1 MKKNEMEKKKRLTRD
16 GEKKVKPVRGT
27 VVKDTEK
34 TRGKTS
40 RIAKTVKKN
49 ATVKAEQQSETKRRK
64 KTADEELLRSNSVQ
78 KGEPGAEKA
87 KKKKSR
93 CPVSRFC
100 GGCTMIDT
108 PYDEQIRDK
117 WETLEDLIGDYVV
130 PDPFIR
136 MKAPDHYRH
145 KVTSIFAHDRK
156 GKTVCG
162 IYRQGTHEVVPVKS
176 CLIEHIQADRIIQTI
191 YSLLPSFR
199 IHVYDEDMDMG
210 LLRYVQVRA
219 ARATGE
225 IMVTLVLTDPVLPS
239 RNTFVRELTK
249 RHPEIT
255 TIVINVND
263 RDTTMV
269 LGNKETIIYGKGYI
283 EDVLCGK
290 RFRISS
296 RSFYQVNPLMTEKL
310 YNIAIDC
317 AALSGKENVL
327 DAYCGIGTIG
337 IIAAPHARR
346 VLGVELNEEA
356 VRDARHNISA
366 NKLDNIEVMQ
376 GDATEFMTGLADRLS
391 DAEAEAEA
399 GVKSG
404 QDLPE
409 RFDVLFMDPPRSGA
423 TEDFM
428 RAACAISPR
437 KIVYISCSPWSLQ
450 RDLAFFTENGY
461 EVKKAIPVDMFPYT
475 GGVETVCLLS
485 KLNSKQHIEINLDMD
500 ELDLTDAE
508 KKATYQEI
516 KDYVLEHSGLKVS
529 SLYIAQVKQQCGII
543 ERENY
548 NKPKSEDAKQPQ
560 CPLDKEKAIK
570 EALKHF
576 GMI

>member
-1 MKKNEMEKKKRLTRD
+1 MEQIYTPPCPLYKK
-16 GEKKVKPVRGT
+16 
-27 VVKDTEK
+27 
-34 TRGKTS
+34 
-40 RIAKTVKKN
+40 
-49 ATVKAEQQSETKRRK
+49 
-64 KTADEELLRSNSVQ
+64 
-78 KGEPGAEKA
+78 
-87 KKKKSR
+87 
-93 CPVSRFC
+93 C
-100 GGCTMIDT
+100 GGCQLQTL
-108 PYDEQIRDK
+108 PYPEQLRRKQGREIALLGK
-117 WETLEDLIGDYVV
+117 FGHVETILGMD
-130 PDPFIR
+130 DPT
-136 MKAPDHYRH
+136 HYRN
-145 KVTSIFAHDRK
+145 KVCAAFGLDQKKHIVSGVYQPGSHRI
-156 GKTVCG
+156 
-162 IYRQGTHEVVPVKS
+162 VPVDD
-176 CLIEHIQADRIIQTI
+176 CLIEDETADRIIVDIRRMLRDFKIQVFDERSGRGFLRHVLVRRGFQSGELMVVLVAASPIFPTQKPFVKK
-191 YSLLPSFR
+191 LL
-199 IHVYDEDMDMG
+199 E
-210 LLRYVQVRA
+210 
-219 ARATGE
+219 T
-225 IMVTLVLTDPVLPS
+225 
-239 RNTFVRELTK
+239 
-249 RHPEIT
+249 HPEIT
-255 TIVINVND
+255 TVVLNIND
-263 RDTTMV
+263 RFGPVV
-269 LGNKETIIYGKGYI
+269 LGEREKVLYGPGTI
-283 EDVLCGK
+283 EDTLCSH
-290 RFRISS
+290 RFRISPS
-296 RSFYQVNPLMTEKL
+296 SFYQINPVQTEVL
-310 YNIAIDC
+310 YGKAVEF
-317 AALSGKENVL
+317 AALTGTETVL